1 MKVFEASAIRNV
13 AFVGHSGAGKT
24 QLASA
29 LLFDVGAVPR
39 LGKVDEATTVTDYD
53 DEAIARKH
61 TLSASPAF
69 FEWNKCKVNLID
81 TPGMGNFLSEAR
93 AALRVVEAAVVLVD
107 AVSGVQVSTE
117 NAWTAAEELQH
128 PRLIVVSRLDRE
140 RANLDRALDSIRETF
155 GRMCAPVQL
164 PIGLEKDFRG
174 VIDLVA
180 MKALTFALDGSGAMT
195 EGPIPENQVAE
206 AQTAH
211 DALVEMVAEADD
223 VLMERFFDSGTLTQE
238 ELTVGL
244 TRAIRACKI
253 FPVFCSSGLH
263 REGAEWPSQSCRRR
277 RASSARWRTRGP
289 APET

>member
-1 MKVFEASAIRNV
+1 
-13 AFVGHSGAGKT
+13 
-24 QLASA
+24 
-29 LLFDVGAVPR
+29 VPR

-140 RANLDRALDSIRETF
+140 STGERIYDVMVLNSRTTYQFDKHFLVRFIANYDSDAHRVLT
-155 GRMCAPVQL
+155 
-164 PIGLEKDFRG
+164 DFLASYEFVPG
-174 VIDLVA
+174 TVFHA
-180 MKALTFALDGSGAMT
+180 GYGSLY
-195 EGPIPENQVAE
+195 E
-206 AQTAH
+206 
-211 DALVEMVAEADD
+211 
-223 VLMERFFDSGTLTQE
+223 
-238 ELTVGL
+238 
-244 TRAIRACKI
+244 
-253 FPVFCSSGLH
+253 
-263 REGAEWPSQSCRRR
+263 
-277 RASSARWRTRGP
+277 RGP
-289 APET
+289 SDAFANDVNSPVRLEEKYRATNRGLFFKASYLKRF